1 MDFLAPLMLVGLA
14 GVALPIVIHL
24 IGRRRARRVR
34 FAALDFL
41 LGSDR
46 KVKRRL
52 RLRELLLLLARIL
65 ACLAVPLALAKPFTA
80 CEARGPVVSRGPQA
94 AVLVIDNSFGSTYDD
109 DGESLLARSRER
121 ARRILDEL
129 GPEAEI
135 AVVATAPGGG
145 DPPGELSRDHLRLRD
160 RIRAIEASS
169 RPADLSGAL
178 RRAAQ
183 LVAGS
188 SQRTRTVYLLG
199 LPAASAVRPG
209 ESPWPAGQAPQLRV
223 VDPAGGRDLDNLA
236 VTGIDI
242 EPDADS
248 GARGIRVTAELAN
261 FGSEPVRERPA
272 SLRVDGRV
280 VARGLVSVDAG
291 QSQKKRFTAS
301 LPTGSPS
308 VEVVVEV
315 EPDGLAVD
323 DRRSALAELHEEVPI
338 LVVNGDARTVR
349 YEDEVFYLS
358 AALRPGDRADSGA
371 VLTVTTPDDLAK
383 RDLEPF
389 AVVVLANVTA
399 LPRAMVARL
408 RAWVEAGGGLLVA
421 AGDNLAVDAYNERMA
436 PLLPQALSGVTDLVH
451 GARGGEKTGRAL
463 HLAKLELDH
472 PIFAVFPPDATGLR
486 EAAFARVVL
495 LGPTTDVARRRV
507 LARYDNGTA
516 ALVEAE
522 VGAGR
527 LLFFTSSLDRDWN
540 DLPIHP
546 GFVPFMQQTA
556 RHLAGVSPQ
565 DTSRHLVVG
574 QTILIDVGSDTT
586 RVEVEG
592 PGDHNSVIE
601 GEQLADRKQVR
612 FDRTERPGF
621 YRVTT
626 ISKEADAAEVR
637 RTATYAVNLDPVG
650 SDLRRADLDTLFGDA
665 GAASAAADAT
675 PHHRRVELW
684 HAVAAALLLLLLI
697 ESILVWRR

>member
-1 MDFLAPLMLVGLA
+1 MSFLAPLMLLGVL

-24 IGRRRARRVR
+24 IGRRRAKRVR

-52 RLRELLLLLARIL
+52 RLRELLLLLARVL

-80 CEARGPVVSRGPQA
+80 CEARGPQVSRGPQA
-94 AVLVIDNSFGSTYDD
+94 AVLIIDNSFAATYEDD
-109 DGESLLARSRER
+109 DESLLARSRER
-121 ARRILDEL
+121 ARKILDEL

-135 AVVATAPGGG
+135 AVVATAPGGA

-160 RIRAIEASS
+160 RIRAIEASA
-169 RPADLSGAL
+169 RPADLSAAL
-178 RRAAQ
+178 RRAGQ
-183 LVAGS
+183 LVTGS
-188 SQRTRTVYLLG
+188 SQRTRTVFLLG
-199 LPAASAVRPG
+199 LPAASTVRPG
-209 ESPWPAGQAPQLRV
+209 ELPWKEGQAPELRV
-223 VDPAGGRDLDNLA
+223 VDPAGGATLDNLA
-236 VTGIDI
+236 VTGIQV

-248 GARGIRVTAELAN
+248 GARGIRVTAELSN
-261 FGSEPVRERPA
+261 FGREAVRDRAA

-280 VARGLVSVDAG
+280 VARGLVTVDAG
-291 QSQKKRFTAS
+291 QTQKKRFTAS

-308 VEVVVEV
+308 VEVTVEV
-315 EPDGLAVD
+315 ASDGLAID
-323 DRRSALAELHEEVPI
+323 DRRHALAELNEEVPI
-338 LVVNGDARTVR
+338 LLVNGDPRTIR
-349 YEDEVFYLS
+349 YEDEIFYLS

-371 VLTVTTPDDLAK
+371 ILTVATPDDLAK
-383 RDLEPF
+383 RDLSEL
-389 AVVVLANVTA
+389 AVVVLANVPA
-399 LPRAMVARL
+399 LPRATVAKL
-408 RAWVEAGGGLLVA
+408 RAWVEKGGGLLIG
-421 AGDNLAVDAYNERMA
+421 AGGNLSVDDYNERMA

-472 PIFAVFPPDATGLR
+472 PIFAVFPPDAAGLR
-486 EAAFARVVL
+486 EAAFSRVVL

-527 LLFFTSSLDRDWN
+527 ILFFTSSLDRDWN

-546 GFVPFMQQTA
+546 GFVPFMQQAA

-565 DTSRHLVVG
+565 DSSRHLIVG
-574 QTILIDVGSDTT
+574 QTILADVGADTV
-586 RVEVEG
+586 RIEIDG
-592 PGDHNSVIE
+592 PGDQHAVRE
-601 GEQLADRKQVR
+601 GEQLAERRQVR
-612 FDRTERPGF
+612 FDRTDRPGF

-626 ISKEADAAEVR
+626 ISKEADAAEAR
-637 RTATYAVNLDPVG
+637 RTAIYAVNLDPAG
-650 SDLRRADLDTLFGDA
+650 SDLRRADLDSL
-665 GAASAAADAT
+665 
-675 PHHRRVELW
+675 
-684 HAVAAALLLLLLI
+684 
-697 ESILVWRR
+697 